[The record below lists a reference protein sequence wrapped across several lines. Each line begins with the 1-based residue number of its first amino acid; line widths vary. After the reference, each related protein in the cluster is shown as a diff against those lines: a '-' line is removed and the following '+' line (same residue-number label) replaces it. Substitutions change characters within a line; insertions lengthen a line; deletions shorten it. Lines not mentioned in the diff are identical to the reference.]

1 MDNLGKPLKSV
12 PWKIDARL
20 VTDLSATSMPSLYE
34 AIVELLTNVDDSY
47 ERLALKSNQKNWKG
61 DCRIEYELGG
71 KTNSTFLIIKD
82 RAEGMSYASLCN
94 NFGQYGA
101 KLSGAATRGSAGRG
115 AKDAAHIGELTIESI
130 FDDKYSCV
138 KINAQ
143 KKSLTPYIVDK
154 KVTSSQRKDI
164 GAKKNGTK
172 ITLEIEALR
181 TGGYHLKPKDLI
193 EKIPCHFALSKILEN
208 KNNTLNVTFVSK
220 GEEHTLVS
228 RVPEG
233 KLVHEEK
240 FYVNKYKKYFG
251 EDALVNFKLYKS
263 EIALDTTSDDYRF
276 RQWGI
281 LVMGKK
287 AIHEK
292 SLLSAELD
300 NIPEGKKYFGV
311 LQTSLFD
318 ALTADL
324 DNHRREEKFFSEYNP
339 YSVYDR
345 NRIEGI
351 IQKHP
356 AVQEIFRIPRDVI
369 KAQIKAD
376 RKLIEDKEIG
386 NEETKKLLTDMG
398 KLCANLMEDLYEE
411 ENNEIEGI
419 NATVNKWI
427 IIPPKIRMFAGEKRN
442 IYAYTIKESL
452 KAGNDFAY
460 LKTKDATS
468 LLIDSEKVKYTVSK
482 KKKNLIYFK
491 FSVEA
496 ILPKENIKIDVH
508 QIDNAVCTSGFVT
521 IIGHENRDFKNEI
534 EFEKDKYSVKFNKT
548 RAIKIFAKVPDVVS
562 SSTEAKVLNSN
573 QDNIKVLGKLVF
585 EPYEKTNY
593 AIGILNIKG
602 ENISKSNKFT
612 IQINGKLC
620 SNYIDVVPKE
630 EEEEDKSQ
638 FKIDIVPRD
647 FGKTARY
654 QWNTENK
661 NHLMIAGEH
670 PQIKRYLGSKTD
682 LYPGQNTTVFKCLL
696 AEILSESMVIKRMTL
711 NSRYD
716 PSNYEN
722 ILKTGSVEEII
733 NKFTYRI
740 EDEKLIFLLPIHEML
755 VKDSLI
761 KEEIR
766 RATPHI
772 N

>member
-1 MDNLGKPLKSV
+1 
-12 PWKIDARL
+12 
-20 VTDLSATSMPSLYE
+20 
-34 AIVELLTNVDDSY
+34 
-47 ERLALKSNQKNWKG
+47 
-61 DCRIEYELGG
+61 
-71 KTNSTFLIIKD
+71 
-82 RAEGMSYASLCN
+82 
-94 NFGQYGA
+94 
-101 KLSGAATRGSAGRG
+101 
-115 AKDAAHIGELTIESI
+115 
-130 FDDKYSCV
+130 
-138 KINAQ
+138 
-143 KKSLTPYIVDK
+143 
-154 KVTSSQRKDI
+154 
-164 GAKKNGTK
+164 
-172 ITLEIEALR
+172 
-181 TGGYHLKPKDLI
+181 
-193 EKIPCHFALSKILEN
+193 
-208 KNNTLNVTFVSK
+208 
-220 GEEHTLVS
+220 
-228 RVPEG
+228 
-233 KLVHEEK
+233 
-240 FYVNKYKKYFG
+240 
-251 EDALVNFKLYKS
+251 
-263 EIALDTTSDDYRF
+263 
-276 RQWGI
+276 
-281 LVMGKK
+281 
-287 AIHEK
+287 
-292 SLLSAELD
+292 
-300 NIPEGKKYFGV
+300 
-311 LQTSLFD
+311 
-318 ALTADL
+318 
-324 DNHRREEKFFSEYNP
+324 
-339 YSVYDR
+339 
-345 NRIEGI
+345 
-351 IQKHP
+351 
-356 AVQEIFRIPRDVI
+356 
-369 KAQIKAD
+369 
-376 RKLIEDKEIG
+376 
-386 NEETKKLLTDMG
+386 MG